1 MTQSPGLVIQVIK
14 CKRSN
19 RHSLLSPATQ
29 SVAHL
34 TEVSAAGGSLLEM
47 ENQAHVLRKLGNL
60 WRYGFVRE
68 LECVPLWE
76 LVGESVQAVAS
87 TSSVES
93 SLQRRAP
100 EGTTRAHRI
109 HWDLQGNLRFQP
121 GDASVPQDA
130 GAVDSGCRHS
140 PTHIRGACKPA
151 HRPLLSPSEHSTVP
165 VASLL
170 KFTRQSFPAG
180 AHLDPAFLPLFPYS
194 FEPRWSSF

>member
-1 MTQSPGLVIQVIK
+1 M
-14 CKRSN
+14 
-19 RHSLLSPATQ
+19 
-29 SVAHL
+29 
-34 TEVSAAGGSLLEM
+34 
-47 ENQAHVLRKLGNL
+47 
-60 WRYGFVRE
+60 
-68 LECVPLWE
+68 ECVPLWE

-180 AHLDPAFLPLFPYS
+180 AHLDPAGDSGQWSFGVTLRMPYKAPPWGFILFCTFFQRSPEFQMS
-194 FEPRWSSF
+194 TP